1 MFGSEEHM
9 IRFDMSEY
17 MESFSTSK
25 LIGSPPGYV
34 GHEDGGQ
41 LTEQVRRKPH
51 SLILFDEIEKA
62 HPKVFNVLL
71 QMLDDG
77 RLTDSL
83 GRVVDFRNCLIIM
96 TSNTGSRKL
105 EDFGTGVGFKTRT
118 IADTVELEK
127 DALMAAMTQSFAPE
141 FLNRIDEIVIFNKLK
156 EDDIERILDL
166 ELDLIRENLLEVGKY
181 KLRIS
186 SSAKKI
192 IIGEGYSAKYGARQI
207 SRTLERLIENR
218 VSEMILRG
226 VIKDG
231 DTISVKAKDG
241 KIMIG

>member
-1 MFGSEEHM
+1 MFTPALIRPAIVDNIRLFHRQKPKYNPIKFHSHGLNNITIM
-9 IRFDMSEY
+9 IRLYRAFSA
-17 MESFSTSK
+17 ME
-25 LIGSPPGYV
+25 
-34 GHEDGGQ
+34 
-41 LTEQVRRKPH
+41 
-51 SLILFDEIEKA
+51 
-62 HPKVFNVLL
+62 NVYK
-71 QMLDDG
+71 M
-77 RLTDSL
+77 
-83 GRVVDFRNCLIIM
+83 V
-96 TSNTGSRKL
+96 
-105 EDFGTGVGFKTRT
+105 
-118 IADTVELEK
+118 EK